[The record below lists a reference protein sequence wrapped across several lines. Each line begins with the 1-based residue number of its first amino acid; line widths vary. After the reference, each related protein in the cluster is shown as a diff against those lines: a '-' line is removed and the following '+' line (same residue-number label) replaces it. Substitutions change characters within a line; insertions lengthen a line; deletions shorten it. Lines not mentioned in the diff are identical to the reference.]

1 MIQTSY
7 FIFFDPPIVHKVVT
21 IDKISHSIPRM
32 FAMKPLRLDQPAHV
46 RIAIGCFL
54 VFAFCSNSSATPSD
68 FEDIV
73 QPYLKQYCL
82 ECHGEKAKAGY
93 RVDQLGSDFNVFH
106 VADQWKEVIDRIN
119 AGDMPPKE
127 KPRPEIEQS
136 NAVVAWVQQQLRE
149 VDLRARNAGGRIPMR
164 RLNRDEYAN
173 SIRDLLHIDENLV
186 RPLLEEMPADGTAE
200 GFDRLAAGLFFDQTQ
215 LERSLDAAAK
225 IAAIAVVTTPPKTN
239 RLLNKLEFVHRRP
252 PADEVEVF
260 PAFQHTIPR
269 GAKSMFVH
277 PGVVEYIQGG
287 PTYRRELAE
296 WGAIEHFAIS
306 KVVTQDGYYRIR
318 INARVDQRAR
328 KEPNRFLLQY
338 AMDSPIQMVQEIPY
352 NDSGVTET
360 MMFLRGP
367 VNGEVKGP
375 QVFRLLWNHNVD
387 AVIREP
393 QYTALVSQW
402 TKLRGEMSD
411 AVTRRATEAELLELK
426 KQRDALEAQLNAWSS
441 PANIYNPAMEIE
453 KLPRLLLESIE
464 IEGPIQKTW
473 PPESHQALFFDGDL
487 RDDEAYIREM
497 FARLLPQAYRRPAT
511 NEEVDAVVAIV
522 QEARTASNKSL
533 PEAVRVGLQC
543 LLCSPGFVFL
553 HEPTKESQAR
563 FLNDFEFASRLSYF
577 LWSSMPDDELFS
589 LAKAGTLRK
598 IEVVQSQVQRM
609 LADSK
614 SSRLVRNFGGQW
626 LSVRDYGSVQPAAE
640 YRDYDKPLEQSA
652 KQEPLAFFAEVL
664 HENLPITSFLD
675 SDFLV
680 INERLAKH
688 YGIEG
693 VEGDEFRRVAIKPE
707 HHRGGVL
714 GMAGLM
720 TLLADGTR
728 TLPIRRGSWVLREL
742 FNDPP
747 NAPPPNAGEIQP
759 NTAGKKLTVRER
771 LDMHRSDD
779 VCASC
784 HTKLDPFGLAL
795 ENYDAIGRWRE
806 RFNGEGFRGSNG
818 PILDVSGAFPDGTQ
832 FNTLAEYKA
841 GLLSQKDRFARAF
854 SFKLLT
860 YALGRPVGYTDHEL
874 LDRLVETL
882 QQNEYRIQPLLQT
895 IVMSETFQTK

>member
-1 MIQTSY
+1 
-7 FIFFDPPIVHKVVT
+7 
-21 IDKISHSIPRM
+21 
-32 FAMKPLRLDQPAHV
+32 MKPLRLDQQTPV
-46 RIAIGCFL
+46 RIALGCFL
-54 VFAFCSNSSATPSD
+54 LFVFCSNSSAMPSD
-68 FEDIV
+68 FDDIV
-73 QPYLKQYCL
+73 QPYLKQHCL

-93 RVDQLGSDFNVFH
+93 RVDQLGSDFKVAH

-127 KPRPEIEQS
+127 KPRPQIEQS
-136 NAVVAWVQQQLRE
+136 TAVVAWVQQQLRE
-149 VDLRARNAGGRIPMR
+149 VDLRAKNAGGRITMR

-173 SIRDLLHIDENLV
+173 SIRDLLHIDEKLV

-200 GFDRLAAGLFFDQTQ
+200 GFDRLGAGLFYDQTQ

-225 IAAIAVVTTPPKTN
+225 IAAIAVVTSPPKTN

-277 PGVVEYIQGG
+277 SDVVEYIQGG

-318 INARVDQRAR
+318 INARIDQRAR

-338 AMDSPIQMVQEIPY
+338 AMDSPIQTVQEVPY

-393 QYTALVSQW
+393 KYTALVSQW

-426 KQRDALEAQLNAWSS
+426 KQRDALESQLNAWSG
-441 PANIYNPAMEIE
+441 PANIYNPSMEIE

-487 RDDEAYIREM
+487 RDDESYIRDM
-497 FARLLPQAYRRPAT
+497 FARLLPQAYRRPT
-511 NEEVDAVVAIV
+511 SNEDVDAVVEIV
-522 QEARTASNKSL
+522 QGARTSGNKSL
-533 PEAVRVGLQC
+533 PEAVRVGLQW

-553 HEPTKESQAR
+553 HEPTGQDGHVRS
-563 FLNDFEFASRLSYF
+563 LNDFEFASRLSYL

-589 LAKAGTLRK
+589 LAKAGTLRNPD
-598 IEVVQSQVQRM
+598 VVRSQLQRM

-614 SSRLVRNFGGQW
+614 SSQLVRNFGGQW

-664 HENLPITSFLD
+664 HQNLPITSFLD

-693 VEGDEFRRVAIKPE
+693 VTGDEFRRVAIKPE

-759 NTAGKKLTVRER
+759 NTSGKKLTVRER
-771 LDMHRSDD
+771 LDMHRNDD

-784 HTKLDPFGLAL
+784 HAKLDPFGLAL

-818 PILDVSGAFPDGTQ
+818 PMLDVSGAFPDGTQ

-841 GLLSQKDRFARAF
+841 GLLAQKDRFARAF
-854 SFKLLT
+854 STKLLT
-860 YALGRPVGYTDHEL
+860 YAIGRPVGYTDHEL
-874 LDRLVETL
+874 LDRLVEVL
-882 QQNEYRIQPLLQT
+882 RQNDYRIQPLLQT

>member
-1 MIQTSY
+1 ML
-7 FIFFDPPIVHKVVT
+7 
-21 IDKISHSIPRM
+21 
-32 FAMKPLRLDQPAHV
+32 AMKPLRLDQQTPV
-46 RIAIGCFL
+46 RIALGCFL
-54 VFAFCSNSSATPSD
+54 LFVFCSNSSAMPSD
-68 FEDIV
+68 FDDIV
-73 QPYLKQYCL
+73 QPYLKQHCL

-93 RVDQLGSDFNVFH
+93 RVDQLGSDFKVAH

-127 KPRPEIEQS
+127 KPRPQIEQS
-136 NAVVAWVQQQLRE
+136 TAVVAWVQQQLRE
-149 VDLRARNAGGRIPMR
+149 VDLRAKNAGGRITMR

-173 SIRDLLHIDENLV
+173 SIRDLLHIDEKLV

-200 GFDRLAAGLFFDQTQ
+200 GFDRLGAGLFYDQTQ

-225 IAAIAVVTTPPKTN
+225 IAAIAVVTSPPKTN

-277 PGVVEYIQGG
+277 SDVVEYIQGG

-318 INARVDQRAR
+318 INARIDQRAR

-338 AMDSPIQMVQEIPY
+338 AMDSPIQTVQEVPY

-393 QYTALVSQW
+393 KYTALVSQW

-426 KQRDALEAQLNAWSS
+426 KQRDALESQLNAWSG
-441 PANIYNPAMEIE
+441 PANIYNPSMEIE

-487 RDDEAYIREM
+487 RDDESYIRDM
-497 FARLLPQAYRRPAT
+497 FARLLPQAYRRPT
-511 NEEVDAVVAIV
+511 SNEDVDAVVEIV
-522 QEARTASNKSL
+522 QGARTSGNKSL
-533 PEAVRVGLQC
+533 PEAVRVGLQW

-553 HEPTKESQAR
+553 HEPTGQDGHVRS
-563 FLNDFEFASRLSYF
+563 LNDFEFASRLSYL

-589 LAKAGTLRK
+589 LAKAGTLRNPD
-598 IEVVQSQVQRM
+598 VVRSQLQRM

-614 SSRLVRNFGGQW
+614 SSQLVRNFGGQW

-664 HENLPITSFLD
+664 HQNLPITSFLD

-693 VEGDEFRRVAIKPE
+693 VTGDEFRRVAIKPE

-759 NTAGKKLTVRER
+759 NTSGKKLTVRER
-771 LDMHRSDD
+771 LDMHRNDD

-784 HTKLDPFGLAL
+784 HAKLDPFGLAL

-818 PILDVSGAFPDGTQ
+818 PMLDVSGAFPDGTQ

-841 GLLSQKDRFARAF
+841 GLLAQKDRFARAF
-854 SFKLLT
+854 STKLLT
-860 YALGRPVGYTDHEL
+860 YAIGRPVGYTDHEL
-874 LDRLVETL
+874 LDRLVEVL
-882 QQNEYRIQPLLQT
+882 RQNDYRIQPLLQT

>member
-1 MIQTSY
+1 
-7 FIFFDPPIVHKVVT
+7 
-21 IDKISHSIPRM
+21 
-32 FAMKPLRLDQPAHV
+32 MKPLRLDQPAHV